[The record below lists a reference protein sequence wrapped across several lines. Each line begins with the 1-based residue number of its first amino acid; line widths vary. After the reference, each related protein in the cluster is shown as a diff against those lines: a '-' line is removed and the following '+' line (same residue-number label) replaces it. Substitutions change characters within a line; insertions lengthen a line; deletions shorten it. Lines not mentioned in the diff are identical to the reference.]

1 MKKTKLKHND
11 PADAV
16 LAIDSGGDWAW
27 AYVAGGVLRGCGLRA
42 LPDPI
47 PPCTRLVIER
57 PHTGVARASKKD
69 LITLAIRAGE
79 VGGVLRRLTGI
90 EPEYIEP
97 QRWKGSVD
105 KKVMNARVRAKLKPE
120 ELAHLVGLSKT
131 KEHNVLDAIG
141 IALYCVQR

>member
-27 AYVAGGVLRGCGLRA
+27 AYVAGGLLRGCGLRSF
-42 LPDPI
+42 PDPI

-57 PHTGVARASKKD
+57 PHTGVAAASKKD

-79 VGGVLRRLTGI
+79 VGGVLRRLTGL
-90 EPEYIEP
+90 EPQYIEP
-97 QRWKGSVD
+97 QTWGGSVS
-105 KKVMNARVRAKLKPE
+105 KTLKNERVRAKLKPE
-120 ELAHLVGLSKT
+120 ELAHLVGFSKT
-131 KEHNVLDAIG
+131 KVHNVLDAIG
-141 IALYCVQR
+141 IALFCVQR